1 MRITEKQL
9 RQIIREELERSR
21 LTEAGCVDEADGAK
35 VKAQGEDGLEEAE
48 GSVAAREYGGE
59 EYKASRGS
67 LAALKGAKGSKER
80 AVKGGKFAWA
90 EEPYAAARAAEIV
103 ATGKAKPTR

>member
-1 MRITEKQL
+1 MRITETKL

-21 LTEAGCVDEADGAK
+21 LAEAGCMDEAD
-35 VKAQGEDGLEEAE
+35 VLEGEDELEEAE

-90 EEPYAAARAAEIV
+90 KEPYAAARAAEIV

>member
-9 RQIIREELERSR
+9 RLIIREELERSQVS
-21 LTEAGCVDEADGAK
+21 EAGCMDEADMLE
-35 VKAQGEDGLEEAE
+35 GEDGLEEAE

>member
-9 RQIIREELERSR
+9 RQIIREELERTQVS
-21 LTEAGCVDEADGAK
+21 EAGCMDEADMLE
-35 VKAQGEDGLEEAE
+35 GEDGLEEAE

>member
-1 MRITEKQL
+1 MRITEGQL
-9 RQIIREELERSR
+9 RRIIREELQRAR
-21 LTEAGCVDEADGAK
+21 LTEAQHAAEIDAPEGDE
-35 VKAQGEDGLEEAE
+35 LEEAE
-48 GSVAAREYGGE
+48 GSVASREYGGE

-80 AVKGGKFAWA
+80 AVKGGKFSWA

>member
-1 MRITEKQL
+1 MREMHITEKQL
-9 RQIIREELERSR
+9 RQIIREEIERS
-21 LTEAGCVDEADGAK
+21 VKSEADCASEAYTSPTDK
-35 VKAQGEDGLEEAE
+35 ELEEAE
-48 GSVAAREYGGE
+48 GSVASREYGGE

-80 AVKGGKFAWA
+80 AVKGGKFSWA

-103 ATGKAKPTR
+103 TTGKAKPTG